1 MNPKILRIFKVIFIF
16 ALPILSIY
24 IGSSLRPKNCFIALC
39 FLLLSLI
46 ILVILS
52 IVITKIYSKETSY
65 KFLQSKYFTL
75 LFKFGFRLIIVMFN
89 FAVGPFIGFTLK
101 GIFYFCFLIGLNI
114 AFSPLEDDK
123 TLEDR
128 IDDLGND
135 RILFFKFI
143 SLLLLILGGLW
154 VENF

>member
-1 MNPKILRIFKVIFIF
+1 MECGI
-16 ALPILSIY
+16 
-24 IGSSLRPKNCFIALC
+24 
-39 FLLLSLI
+39 
-46 ILVILS
+46 
-52 IVITKIYSKETSY
+52 
-65 KFLQSKYFTL
+65 
-75 LFKFGFRLIIVMFN
+75 
-89 FAVGPFIGFTLK
+89 

-135 RILFFKFI
+135 RSLFFKFI

>member
-1 MNPKILRIFKVIFIF
+1 MNPKILRILKIIFVF
-16 ALPILSIY
+16 VLPILSIF
-24 IGSSLRPKNCFIALC
+24 IGSSLGPKNCFIALC

-46 ILVILS
+46 ILAILS

-65 KFLQSKYFTL
+65 KFLQSKFFTL

-89 FAVGPFIGFTLK
+89 FAIGPFIGFSLK
-101 GIFYFCFLIGLNI
+101 GIFYFCFLIGLNT

-123 TLEDR
+123 KLEDR

-135 RILFFKFI
+135 SSLFFKFI
-143 SLLLLILGGLW
+143 SLLLLIIGGLW